1 MKRLHKILTIIAFV
15 ATPAI
20 GAIAQPHE
28 YRFTFEVS
36 SRAQLDSLSQ
46 MISIDRVDGR
56 QVWAYANPQEMVLF
70 RQTGISYTL
79 FSDKNAAKD
88 THPMATTV
96 AQMQNID
103 RYPTYEVYDSLM
115 HNYVR
120 DYPQLCQL
128 EVVTTLVSGRQIL
141 ALKISNN
148 VELNNTDKPEV
159 LCTATMHGDEGICAT
174 TALSFCRH
182 LLSNYGTDSKVSR
195 LLDSIEFWVIPI
207 MNPDGM
213 YRGGNSSID
222 NSTRS
227 NGNGKDLN
235 RNYPDVDGG
244 SGTNQPEIVGMI
256 EFFDRHHFSLST
268 NLHGGD
274 VCFNYP
280 WDTWERLTADDD
292 WWRYVGG
299 AYRDTTRSYGQSGF
313 WLTNGYAWYSV
324 SGGQQDWANYFAHC
338 REVTIELCNSKEPSS
353 TSTIANVWKYH
364 KNSLL
369 NFYAE
374 SLNGV
379 RGMVT
384 NAAGTPLAARI
395 TIAGHDID
403 NSWIE
408 TDARVGDYHRY
419 LKAGTYN
426 LTFEA
431 EGYAPQTVA
440 ATVVDGQPT
449 WLNVTLYKLN
459 VSSTNVM
466 AKLPSESRTTQKIV
480 VSNCSESNAEYSIG
494 AYNADWLLF
503 DHIAG
508 NINAGK
514 TDTLTA
520 IFNSRGLDDG
530 SYHSIVEF
538 KSVSE
543 TITVKF
549 TLKVNNTP
557 VEVKLLS
564 PPNKLDYTVGEE
576 IDLNGSQ
583 VSLRFCN
590 DSVAIIGLTDDMV
603 TGFNSQTA
611 GFRQLMANICGYT
624 ISFNVVVRDS
634 VIVKPEPVEIEKVEI
649 LSLPE
654 KLKYLEGDTL
664 DVSGGV
670 IVATYTNGTTDTIA
684 MQNSMIGGFSSNK
697 PGTVLLTV
705 KYGNFAN
712 VFGIVVE
719 KKQNPQITITS
730 VNLLSLPLKLEYNV
744 GQIID
749 VSGGQ
754 LTVTYS
760 NDSVAVKAMLA
771 SMVTSFDNDKPGA
784 QWVTVEYGGFLNMFC
799 VNIKDTIP
807 DDTTGI
813 EEISVKPRIYSAEGH
828 IVVEKADA
836 PIMVYDLTGRSVAVR
851 NNNQSIVK
859 IAIGKKGVYIV
870 VVGITVEKV
879 RLHQ

>member
-1 MKRLHKILTIIAFV
+1 MKRLHKIWTIIVFV
-15 ATPAI
+15 VTPAI

-79 FSDKNAAKD
+79 FPDKNAAKD

-120 DYPQLCQL
+120 DYPLLCQL
-128 EVVTTLVSGRQIL
+128 EVVTTLASGRQIL

-174 TALSFCRH
+174 TALSLCRH
-182 LLSNYGTDSKVSR
+182 LLSNYGTDNKVSR

-256 EFFDRHHFSLST
+256 EFFYRHHFSLST

-338 REVTIELCNSKEPSS
+338 REVTIELCNSKEPTS

-379 RGMVT
+379 RGTVT

-395 TIAGHDID
+395 TIEGHDID

-459 VSSTNVM
+459 VSSTDIM

-480 VSNCSESNAEYSIG
+480 VSNCSESSAEYSIG
-494 AYNADWLLF
+494 TYNADWLSF
-503 DHIAG
+503 DHIGG

-549 TLKVNNTP
+549 TLNVNNTP
-557 VEVKLLS
+557 VAVELLS

-576 IDLNGSQ
+576 LDLSGSQ

-611 GFRQLMANICGYT
+611 GFRQLMANIFGYT

-719 KKQNPQITITS
+719 KKQ
-730 VNLLSLPLKLEYNV
+730 
-744 GQIID
+744 
-749 VSGGQ
+749 
-754 LTVTYS
+754 
-760 NDSVAVKAMLA
+760 
-771 SMVTSFDNDKPGA
+771 
-784 QWVTVEYGGFLNMFC
+784 
-799 VNIKDTIP
+799 
-807 DDTTGI
+807 
-813 EEISVKPRIYSAEGH
+813 
-828 IVVEKADA
+828 
-836 PIMVYDLTGRSVAVR
+836 
-851 NNNQSIVK
+851 
-859 IAIGKKGVYIV
+859 
-870 VVGITVEKV
+870 
-879 RLHQ
+879 